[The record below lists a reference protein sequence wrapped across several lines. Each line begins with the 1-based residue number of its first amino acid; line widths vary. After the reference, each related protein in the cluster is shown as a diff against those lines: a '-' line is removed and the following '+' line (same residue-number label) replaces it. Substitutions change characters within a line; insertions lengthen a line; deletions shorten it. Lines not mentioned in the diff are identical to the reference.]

1 MAPKDEGRNPAMT
14 GRTQPSAASG
24 SNALNGLM
32 SGGTNMP
39 GGAAFAGMVYLGG
52 GVYQVETAPVF
63 NANQYYLQFPEI
75 EKRFNSALR
84 KYGFGDVNPATGQQ
98 YWEMA
103 VKGAADLWQKSGG
116 RRQITPE
123 QYLAWSAKT
132 TGGQKKPA
140 VSRQVYMSDPATV
153 RELINT
159 TVENTLGRK
168 ATKAEMDDFYGAIQ
182 KMMQE
187 GTVTTSK
194 TRVRNGI
201 PETVTTQ
208 KQGFSQAKAEQ
219 LIEKRLGQTAQE
231 DVAQKKSLD
240 FIDFLF
246 GGVQ

>member
-1 MAPKDEGRNPAMT
+1 MAPRDEGRNPAMT
-14 GRTQPSAASG
+14 GRVQAAPTPGGDAFSKNFGPGATGVGAAS
-24 SNALNGLM
+24 
-32 SGGTNMP
+32 
-39 GGAAFAGMVYLGG
+39 FAGMVYLGG

-75 EKRFNSALR
+75 EKRFNAALR
-84 KYGFGDVNPATGQQ
+84 RYGFGDVNPATGQQ

-116 RRQITPE
+116 RRQVTPE

-132 TGGQKKPA
+132 TGGKPKT
-140 VSRQVYMSDPATV
+140 SISKQVYMSDPATV

-194 TRVRNGI
+194 TRVRNGV
-201 PETVTTQ
+201 PETVVTQ

-219 LIEKRLGQTAQE
+219 FIEKRLGQTAQE

-246 GGVQ
+246 GGGQ